1 MSDDYII
8 VEGASQ
14 NNLKSINLRIPL
26 QKLTVVTGVSGS
38 GKSSLA
44 FDTLYAEGQ
53 RRYVET
59 FSPYV
64 RQFLQRMDKP
74 KVDRIVGIP
83 PAIAINQVNPIRT
96 SRSTV
101 GTMTEIADH
110 MKLLFARAAQLY
122 CRGCGKPVNRDTPDG
137 IFERLLAVGQGR
149 SCMITFPLVVPAKF
163 KPEEIADSLLKQGY
177 LRLYVD
183 GMVLEVTDAVNALPR
198 ANQVAAI
205 QDRVRLAAQKRS
217 RIVESLE
224 AALRYG
230 KGKVNAVFEDYETL
244 SFSTELHCPDCD
256 LYYSDPFSNLFS
268 FNNPL
273 GACPTCKGFGRVIEI
288 DPELVVPDPSKS
300 LAEGAIKP
308 WTYNAY
314 WGCNKDLT
322 RFCRR
327 HNIPTNV
334 PYAQLSE
341 KHKRMIYGGTDDFYG
356 VQGFFDW
363 LETKTYK
370 MHIRV
375 LLSKYRAYIR
385 CADCGG
391 SRFRPEALQYRLNG
405 KSIGEIYAM
414 PVAVSNEFFDGLRH
428 AEGLDEPSLL
438 VVSEVGDRLKYL
450 ADVGLEYLTLD
461 RQSRTL
467 SGGEVERVNLATA
480 LGTSLVN
487 TLYILDEPSIG
498 LHPRDIDRLIKT
510 LHGLRDQGN
519 TILVVEHDPA
529 VIRSADHVI
538 DLGPG
543 PGERGGKVVFKGEY
557 SKLVQHKRSLT
568 GRYLS
573 GTRSVE
579 VPPRR
584 RAVNDERVL
593 KVVGCAQHNLKR
605 IDVEIPL
612 GLVVCI
618 TGVSGSGK
626 STLVEDVLY
635 RNVRRAL
642 GKAAAAPGKCEAVV
656 GYEFLRDVIL
666 IDQSPI
672 GKTPRAT
679 PITYVKGFDPIRE
692 LFANT
697 YLARRR
703 GYSRSAFSFNSRE
716 GKCDACGGNGYE
728 KIEMQ
733 FLSDVYVRCPE
744 CDGQRYRRE
753 VLEVQYRGKS
763 IAEVLDLT
771 VSEALTFFR
780 DEARITN
787 RLRPLLGVGLRYLR
801 LGQPVN
807 TLSGGEAQRLKL
819 AGHMAQAAGSDL
831 LFIFDE
837 PTTGLHLDD
846 VRTFVSA
853 VQELVDRGNTAVVIE
868 HNMDVVKCA
877 DHVID
882 LGPEGGEQGGDVVVV
897 GSPEQVAACSS
908 SYTGK
913 FLQRAL
919 KGEDE
924 TAQKT
929 ARPVRRR
936 NGRGGIARARQDSI
950 QVIGAR
956 EHNLKDIDVTIPR
969 GKVVVITGVSGSGKS
984 TLAFD
989 IVFAEGQR
997 RYLDSLSAYV
1007 RQYVKQLTRPDI
1019 SFIRGLPPTVAIEQR
1034 TSVGG
1039 SRSTVATITEM
1050 YHFLRLLYTRF
1061 GTQYC
1066 PDCDIKI
1073 TAQSP
1078 AQITRAVNKAYAGQ
1092 YVSFYAPLVRA
1103 RKGYHKDVVEA
1114 AARKG
1119 VDTVRV
1125 DGTVLAVK
1133 KFPRLPRYREHTIEA
1148 LVAKTRVSRRGGSRV
1163 LDPIH
1168 KALELGDG
1176 ALVVSSAQRGDTMY
1190 SVKRS
1195 CPKCGTSFPEPDP
1208 RMFSFNSVHGACPEC
1223 DGAGVVVYEDDEG
1236 WWEETCPRCNGDR
1249 LNRVSLAVRISG
1261 KSIADLTR
1269 LSVGSARDAIGKLKF
1284 ASRYAELAQQVIAEI
1299 DSRLAFLERVGLPY
1313 LTLDRP
1319 ARTLASGEAQRLR
1332 LAAQLGSNLR
1342 GVCYVL
1348 DEPTIGLHPRDNRRL
1363 MKTVAQLRK
1372 AGNTVVVVEH
1382 DPYTIRSA
1390 DHVIDLGPGAG
1401 RQGGRLVVT
1410 GKPGRILN
1418 SRKSATGRFLKKPL
1432 VHPLR
1437 GERRPWRTTEF
1448 IKIVGARENNLKN
1461 ITVRIPL
1468 RRLVCVTGV
1477 SGSGKSTLVRD
1488 VLFRGL
1494 EDRLSKKA
1502 VEVGEHRAIVGAE
1515 NVARVLEV
1523 DQSPIGRT
1531 PRSVPATYVGLFDDI
1546 RRVFARLP
1554 DAAVR
1559 GYTASRFSFNTR
1571 GGRCEHC
1578 AGQGR
1583 LKVEMSFL
1591 PHVHI
1596 TCDECNGK
1604 RYNPETLAVRLRG
1617 KSIAD
1622 VLDMTVV
1629 EALEFFKDY
1638 SVVTRPLRVLD
1649 DIGLGYLTLGQPSP
1663 TLSGGEAQR
1672 IKLAAELAKPSA
1684 GNTLYVLEEPT
1695 TGLHTADIVKLLG
1708 VLHELVDRGN
1718 TVIVIEHNLDII
1730 AEADYI
1736 IDLGPEGGEA
1746 GGRVVARGSPEEL
1759 ARNGAKSHTAQFL
1772 AELLKNPRESARR
1785 KRT

>member
-26 QKLTVVTGVSGS
+26 HKLTVVTGVSGS

-74 KVDRIVGIP
+74 KVGRIVGIP

-101 GTMTEIADH
+101 ATMTEIADH
-110 MKLLFARAAQLY
+110 MKLLFARAAQLH
-122 CRGCGKPVNRDTPDG
+122 CRECGKPVNRDTPDT
-137 IFERLLAVGQGR
+137 IFERLLSFGQGR
-149 SCMITFPLVVPAKF
+149 SCMITFSVAVPARV
-163 KPEEIADSLLKQGY
+163 KPQEIADSLLKQGY

-183 GMVLEVTDAVNALPR
+183 GAVLEVAEAVNVLQR
-198 ANQVAAI
+198 AKQVAAI
-205 QDRVRLAAQKRS
+205 QDRVRLVAEKRS

-230 KGKVNAVFEDYETL
+230 KGKVNAVFEDGDML

-256 LYYSDPFSNLFS
+256 LYYSDPSPNLFS

-273 GACPTCKGFGRVIEI
+273 GACPTCKGFGRVIKI
-288 DPELVVPDPSKS
+288 DPLLVVPDPSKS

-314 WGCNKDLT
+314 RGCNDDLM

-334 PYAQLSE
+334 PYSQLNE
-341 KHKRMIYGGTDDFYG
+341 EHKRMIYDGTDDFYG
-356 VQGFFDW
+356 VQAFFDW
-363 LETKTYK
+363 LETRTYK

-385 CADCGG
+385 CPDCGG
-391 SRFRPEALQYRLNG
+391 SRFRSEALLYRLNG
-405 KSIGEIYAM
+405 KNIGEIYAM
-414 PVAVSNEFFDGLRH
+414 PVGAANEFFDDIRH
-428 AEGLDEPSLL
+428 NGGFDEASLL

-450 ADVGLEYLTLD
+450 VDVGLEYLTLD

-467 SGGEVERVNLATA
+467 SGGEVERVNLTTA

-498 LHPRDIDRLIKT
+498 LHPRDIDRLIRT

-529 VIRSADHVI
+529 VIRSADYLI

-557 SKLVQHKRSLT
+557 GRLVQHKRSLT

-573 GTRSVE
+573 GRRCVE
-579 VPPRR
+579 VPSRR
-584 RAVNDERVL
+584 RAINSERVL
-593 KVVGCAQHNLKR
+593 KVVGCAEHNLKH

-612 GLVVCI
+612 GLLVCI

-642 GKAAAAPGKCEAVV
+642 GKTAAEPGKCEAVV
-656 GYEFLRDVIL
+656 GHNLLRDVIL

-679 PITYVKGFDPIRE
+679 PITYVKGFDFIRE

-703 GYSRSAFSFNSRE
+703 AYSRASFSFNSRE

-744 CDGQRYRRE
+744 CDGRRYRRE

-763 IAEVLDLT
+763 IADVLDLT
-771 VSEALTFFR
+771 VSEALAFFR
-780 DEARITN
+780 DDPRITD
-787 RLRPLLGVGLRYLR
+787 RLQPLLGVGLGYLR

-819 AGHMAQAAGSDL
+819 AGHMAQVSGSDL

-846 VRTFVSA
+846 VRTFMSA

-882 LGPEGGEQGGDVVVV
+882 LGPEGGEAGGDIVAA

-919 KGEDE
+919 EGKYE
-924 TAQKT
+924 TGSKT
-929 ARPVRRR
+929 AKPAR
-936 NGRGGIARARQDSI
+936 RGGTAGARKNNIR
-950 QVIGAR
+950 VLGAR

-969 GKVVVITGVSGSGKS
+969 GQVVVITGVSGSGKS

-989 IVFAEGQR
+989 ILFAEGQR

-1007 RQYVKQLTRPDI
+1007 RQYVKQLTRPDVN
-1019 SFIRGLPPTVAIEQR
+1019 FIRGIPPTVAIEQR

-1039 SRSTVATITEM
+1039 KRSTVATITEI

-1061 GTQYC
+1061 GIQYC
-1066 PDCDIKI
+1066 PDCDVKI

-1078 AQITRAVNKAYAGQ
+1078 AQITRAVSKTYAGQ
-1092 YVSFYAPLVRA
+1092 WVSLYAPLVRA

-1119 VDTVRV
+1119 VNVVRV
-1125 DGTVLAVK
+1125 DGAVIAVNE
-1133 KFPRLPRYREHTIEA
+1133 FPRLARYREHTVEA
-1148 LVAKTRVSRRGGSRV
+1148 LIGKTRVARRGRSDVGALINR
-1163 LDPIH
+1163 
-1168 KALELGDG
+1168 ALELGDG
-1176 ALVVSSAQRGDTMY
+1176 MVVVNSAQRGDTIY
-1190 SVKRS
+1190 SMKRS
-1195 CPKCGTSFPEPDP
+1195 CPRCGKSFPEPDP

-1223 DGAGVVVYEDDEG
+1223 DGVGAVVYEDDEG
-1236 WWEETCPRCNGDR
+1236 WWEETCPRCHGDR
-1249 LNRVSLAVRISG
+1249 LKRESLAVRISG
-1261 KSIADLTR
+1261 KSIADLTK
-1269 LSVGSARDAIGKLKF
+1269 LSVDSARDGIRKLKF
-1284 ASRYAELAQQVIAEI
+1284 ASRYAELAQQVTAEI
-1299 DSRLAFLERVGLPY
+1299 DSRLAFLQRVGLPY

-1319 ARTLASGEAQRLR
+1319 AGTLASGEAQRLR

-1382 DPYTIRSA
+1382 DPYTIRAA

-1401 RQGGRLVVT
+1401 REGGRVVVSGT
-1410 GKPGRILN
+1410 TDRILT
-1418 SRKSATGRFLKKPL
+1418 SRKSATARFLKKPL
-1432 VHPLR
+1432 AHPLR
-1437 GERRPWRTTEF
+1437 GERRPWRKSQF
-1448 IKIVGARENNLKN
+1448 IKVVGARENNLKN

-1494 EDRLSKKA
+1494 EDRLSSKA
-1502 VEVGEHRAIVGAE
+1502 VDVGEHRAIVGAE
-1515 NVARVLEV
+1515 KVARVLEV

-1546 RRVFARLP
+1546 RRLFARLP

-1559 GYTASRFSFNTR
+1559 GYTASRFSFNTP
-1571 GGRCEHC
+1571 GGRCERC
-1578 AGQGR
+1578 TGQGS

-1604 RYNPETLAVRLRG
+1604 RYNAETLAVRLRG
-1617 KSIAD
+1617 KTIAD
-1622 VLDMTVV
+1622 ILDMTVA
-1629 EALEFFKDY
+1629 EAVEFFKDY
-1638 SVVTRPLRVLD
+1638 SVLRRPLQVLD

-1672 IKLAAELAKPSA
+1672 IKLAVELAKPSA

-1718 TVIVIEHNLDII
+1718 TVVVIEHNLDII

-1736 IDLGPEGGEA
+1736 IDLGPEGGDA

-1759 ARNGAKSHTAQFL
+1759 VRDGAKSYTAQFL
-1772 AELLKNPRESARR
+1772 ADLLTKSRPSTRR